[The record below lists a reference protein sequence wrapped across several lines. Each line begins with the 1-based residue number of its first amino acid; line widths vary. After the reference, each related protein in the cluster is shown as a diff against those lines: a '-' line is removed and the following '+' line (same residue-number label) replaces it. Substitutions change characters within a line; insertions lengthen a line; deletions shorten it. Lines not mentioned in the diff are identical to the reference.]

1 MRDFAQILAKTLG
14 IFFLVSFSVFSVSAQ
29 SAIRFVLPIVSEACF
44 NGIDDDEDGLVDYP
58 ADTDCENQNDQ
69 SEHHIT
75 ATCSVS
81 STSIQLGQSVTW
93 TVSPTGGS
101 TTYTYLWSGVEL
113 SGTTDSVAV
122 TYPTAGTKNGSVTVT
137 SGIDSI
143 IVNCP
148 NAVSVASSDSTP
160 NPSSSGGG
168 SSSSSLGAYSP
179 LTNNSIDIP
188 VLIQKPA
195 NEGDVPES
203 LNSAPETINT
213 PTKQNTPKA
222 KPQAPRV
229 KIKTQMRLTL
239 RDDRGIS
246 LTNEPVPVPPRAD
259 VLPLFDV
266 ISELSGISMNVVN
279 GGTLGKVAPGELLP
293 VSVKLL
299 NVSGTRRL
307 DVQVYYSV
315 ISRGNE
321 SVYSS
326 SETVAVETTAS
337 FVKMVQIPYYLVP
350 GVYSVQVS
358 IKYDGQAVPATSH
371 FPFTVESKIGGIFRT
386 TLLTYAI
393 LSILGALI
401 MAGCVII
408 FRKKYHQTSRLSPI
422 DYSNVPSN
430 IRTFYEIISDTI
442 MDMRQ
447 RVGDQAILIAN
458 SIDGLKLDPES
469 GKVLSISENP
479 SKIIAELVSKYELE
493 LGKKVSFLFR
503 HKPKN

>member
-1 MRDFAQILAKTLG
+1 M
-14 IFFLVSFSVFSVSAQ
+14 
-29 SAIRFVLPIVSEACF
+29 
-44 NGIDDDEDGLVDYP
+44 
-58 ADTDCENQNDQ
+58 
-69 SEHHIT
+69 
-75 ATCSVS
+75 
-81 STSIQLGQSVTW
+81 
-93 TVSPTGGS
+93 
-101 TTYTYLWSGVEL
+101 
-113 SGTTDSVAV
+113 
-122 TYPTAGTKNGSVTVT
+122 
-137 SGIDSI
+137 
-143 IVNCP
+143 
-148 NAVSVASSDSTP
+148 
-160 NPSSSGGG
+160 
-168 SSSSSLGAYSP
+168 
-179 LTNNSIDIP
+179 
-188 VLIQKPA
+188 
-195 NEGDVPES
+195 
-203 LNSAPETINT
+203 
-213 PTKQNTPKA
+213 
-222 KPQAPRV
+222 
-229 KIKTQMRLTL
+229 
-239 RDDRGIS
+239 
-246 LTNEPVPVPPRAD
+246 
-259 VLPLFDV
+259 
-266 ISELSGISMNVVN
+266 
-279 GGTLGKVAPGELLP
+279 
-293 VSVKLL
+293 
-299 NVSGTRRL
+299 SGTRRL